1 MSAQT
6 TAWRLSAFLG
16 LLGIPARGLAFNF
29 AAAINTAGWNLF
41 AYGGALGGQDT
52 TNIALYVVGQLRPF
66 ITFVAILLI
75 MIQGVRMIVGQ
86 EDEIANKAKTVISA
100 CVGGIILLYLIPPF
114 VEAFYTSTPWTGN
127 PTTGARIAAGEVA
140 GLINW
145 ALFLTAS
152 IAIAVI
158 IGTGLRAIVT
168 SGSEDGVASLR
179 KTIIGVAS
187 GLFLLILR
195 FSMNTILGLND
206 PSRGVSPAAP
216 IPNAFRA
223 VQIAINILEFV
234 LGFVGL
240 IALVVVIYA
249 GILMILNLGNA
260 EQATKARA
268 LLFRALIGLGVIML
282 SVTLIRFVVQVA
294 PY

>member
-1 MSAQT
+1 MKQPSLVL
-6 TAWRLSAFLG
+6 RLLL
-16 LLGIPARGLAFNF
+16 LLGILAIPTHTLAFDF
-29 AAAINTAGWNLF
+29 VGAINVAGRNLF
-41 AYGGALGGQDT
+41 TYSTVLTSANS
-52 TNIALYVVGQLRPF
+52 TNIAVYVVEQLRPF
-66 ITFVAILLI
+66 ITLVAILLI
-75 MIQGVRMIVGQ
+75 MIQGARMIVGQ

-127 PTTGARIAAGEVA
+127 PTTGARIAVGEVA
-140 GLINW
+140 GIINW

-195 FSMNTILGLND
+195 FSVNAILGLND

-223 VQIAINILEFV
+223 VQIAISILEFI
-234 LGFVGL
+234 LGFIGL
-240 IALVVVIYA
+240 LALVVVIYA

-260 EQATKARA
+260 EQATTARA

-282 SVTLIRFVVQVA
+282 SVTLIMFVVQVA